1 MLKMQ
6 VIGYLG
12 RDAEVIEIN
21 PENMAIKF
29 SVAHTYKDKTVWVE
43 CTIFRKPNNLG
54 IAQYLKKGTQV
65 HVDGLPSVHAYT
77 TSTGEVAGKMQ
88 LIVNDV
94 QLLGSKAADQSQP
107 QATPQP
113 QAQTELPKDDLPF

>member
-94 QLLGSKAADQSQP
+94 QLLGSKTTDQSQP
-107 QATPQP
+107 QATTQP

>member
-12 RDAEVIEIN
+12 RDAEVTEIN

-43 CTIFRKPNNLG
+43 CTIFRKPGNLS

-65 HVDGLPSVHAYT
+65 FVDGLPSVHAYT
-77 TSTGEVAGKMQ
+77 TNTGEVAGKMQ

-94 QLLGSKAADQSQP
+94 QLLGSKSADQSQP
-107 QATPQP
+107 QATTQP

>member
-12 RDAEVIEIN
+12 RDAEVSEIN

-29 SVAHTYKDKTVWVE
+29 SVAHTYKDKTVWVD

-65 HVDGLPSVHAYT
+65 HVDGLPSVCAYT
-77 TSTGEVAGKMQ
+77 TNTGEVAGKMQ

-94 QLLGSKAADQSQP
+94 QLLGSKLADQSQP
-107 QATPQP
+107 QATTQP
-113 QAQTELPKDDLPF
+113 QAQTELPKNDLPF

>member
-12 RDAEVIEIN
+12 RDAEVTEIN
-21 PENMAIKF
+21 PEKMAIKF

-65 HVDGLPSVHAYT
+65 YVDGPPSVHAYT

-94 QLLGSKAADQSQP
+94 QLLGSKSADQS
-107 QATPQP
+107 QP